1 MSNFEVFFLTSAV
14 RYFLFDIHKLIK
26 NLLKLT
32 TSTDNLRLTTDKIM
46 QQVDTLMHKGISDKV
61 FPGAVLLVSRED
73 SILFI
78 KAYGYA
84 NIFTKSPMVE
94 DTIFDLA
101 SLTKPLATT
110 LAIMNLVEGSKL
122 DLEQSLGSVLPK
134 FKKTEKEQIKIK
146 HLLSHSSGL
155 PDYRP
160 YYKELAKL
168 PMGSRKDALMDLIAV
183 EPLIYQTGKKELYS
197 DLGFMILRQVVEH
210 ISGKQLGRFVDE
222 VVYKPLTSDTGRG
235 LFFADTDSGLR
246 LGRYAATEFCPWRNI
261 LLEGVVHDENAYVMG
276 GIDGHAGLFG
286 TVGGVFNLLS
296 ALLFAYHGFSSTH
309 VFKKDL
315 LKIFF
320 KRQNNTEKALGFD
333 TPALH
338 NSSSGDFFSRKS
350 VGHLGFTGTSFWM
363 DLERSVIVI
372 LLTNRIHPSRD
383 NIKIKAFRPEIH
395 NAIMESLSA
404 EGKGKI
410 TK

>member
-1 MSNFEVFFLTSAV
+1 M
-14 RYFLFDIHKLIK
+14 R
-26 NLLKLT
+26 
-32 TSTDNLRLTTDKIM
+32 
-46 QQVDTLMHKGISDKV
+46 QVDTLMQKGLSDKV
-61 FPGAVLLVSRED
+61 FPGAVLLISRED
-73 SILFI
+73 SILFR

-84 NIFTKSPMVE
+84 NIFTKCPMVE

-110 LAIMNLVEGSKL
+110 LTIMNLVQANKL

-146 HLLSHSSGL
+146 HLLSHTSGL

-168 PMGSRKDALMDLIAV
+168 SMGSRKDALMDLIAR
-183 EPLIYQTGKKELYS
+183 EPLIYQTGEKELYS

-210 ISGKQLGRFVDE
+210 ISGKQLGRFVYE
-222 VVYKPLTSDTGRG
+222 AVYKPLALDAGRG
-235 LFFADTDSGLR
+235 LFFTITDSKLQPGK
-246 LGRYAATEFCPWRNI
+246 YAATEFCPWRNT

-276 GIDGHAGLFG
+276 GVGGHAGLFG
-286 TVGGVFNLLS
+286 TAGDVYNLLS
-296 ALLFAYHGFSSTH
+296 ALLSAYYGLSSTH

-315 LKIFF
+315 LNTFF
-320 KRQNNTEKALGFD
+320 KRQDNTEKALGFD
-333 TPALH
+333 TPSLH
-338 NSSSGDFFSRKS
+338 NASCGDFFSKKS

-363 DLERSVIVI
+363 DLERSVIII

-383 NIKIKAFRPEIH
+383 NTKIKAFRPKIH
-395 NAIMESLSA
+395 NAIMNSLSGK
-404 EGKGKI
+404 GKGKI

>member
-1 MSNFEVFFLTSAV
+1 
-14 RYFLFDIHKLIK
+14 
-26 NLLKLT
+26 
-32 TSTDNLRLTTDKIM
+32 M

-61 FPGAVLLVSRED
+61 FPGAVLLISRED
-73 SILFI
+73 SILFK

-84 NIFTKSPMVE
+84 NIFTKCLMAE

-110 LAIMNLVEGSKL
+110 LAIMNLVQTNKL

-146 HLLSHSSGL
+146 HLLSHTSGL

-160 YYKELAKL
+160 YYEELAKL
-168 PMGSRKDALMDLIAV
+168 PMGSRKDASMELIAR
-183 EPLIYQTGKKELYS
+183 EPLIYHTGKKELYS

-222 VVYKPLTSDTGRG
+222 TVYKPLASDAGRG
-235 LFFADTDSGLR
+235 LFFAGTDSGLR

-276 GIDGHAGLFG
+276 GVDGHAGLFG
-286 TVGGVFNLLS
+286 TAGCIYSLLS
-296 ALLFAYHGFSSTH
+296 ALLSAYHGFSSTH

-320 KRQNNTEKALGFD
+320 KRQDNTEKTLGFD
-333 TPALH
+333 TPALNH
-338 NSSSGDFFSRKS
+338 SSCGDIFSKKS

-383 NIKIKAFRPEIH
+383 NTKIKAFRPEIH
-395 NAIMESLSA
+395 NIIMKSLLR

>member
-1 MSNFEVFFLTSAV
+1 MW
-14 RYFLFDIHKLIK
+14 
-26 NLLKLT
+26 
-32 TSTDNLRLTTDKIM
+32 
-46 QQVDTLMHKGISDKV
+46 QVDTLMQQGLSDKV
-61 FPGAVLLVSRED
+61 FPGAVLLISRKD

-84 NIFTKSPMVE
+84 NIFTKRPMAE

-110 LAIMNLVEGSKL
+110 LAIMNLVEGNKL
-122 DLEQSLGSVLPK
+122 DVEQSLGSVLLK

-146 HLLSHSSGL
+146 HLLSHTSGL

-168 PMGSRKDALMDLIAV
+168 SMDSRKDALLDLIAR
-183 EPLIYQTGKKELYS
+183 EPLIYETGKKELYS
-197 DLGFMILRQVVEH
+197 DLGFMILRHVVEH

-222 VVYKPLTSDTGRG
+222 AVYKPLISDSGRG
-235 LFFADTDSGLR
+235 LLFADADSRLR
-246 LGRYAATEFCPWRNI
+246 PERCAATEFCPWRNI
-261 LLEGVVHDENAYVMG
+261 LLEGVVHDENASVMG
-276 GIDGHAGLFG
+276 GVDGHAGLFG
-286 TVGGVFNLLS
+286 TAGCIHRLLS
-296 ALLFAYHGFSSTH
+296 ALLSAYHGFSSTY
-309 VFKKDL
+309 VFKNKL

-320 KRQNNTEKALGFD
+320 KRQDNTEKTLGFD
-333 TPALH
+333 TPSLY
-338 NSSSGDFFSRKS
+338 NSSCGDFFSRKS

-383 NIKIKAFRPEIH
+383 NTKIKAFRPKIH
-395 NAIMESLSA
+395 NAIMKSLSG
-404 EGKGKI
+404 EGKGK
-410 TK
+410 TAKL

>member
-1 MSNFEVFFLTSAV
+1 
-14 RYFLFDIHKLIK
+14 
-26 NLLKLT
+26 
-32 TSTDNLRLTTDKIM
+32 M

-61 FPGAVLLVSRED
+61 FPGAVLLISRED

-84 NIFTKSPMVE
+84 NILTKCPMTE

-110 LAIMNLVEGSKL
+110 LAIMNLVEGNKL

-146 HLLSHSSGL
+146 HFLSHTSGL

-168 PMGSRKDALMDLIAV
+168 PMGSRKDALMDLIAR

-222 VVYKPLTSDTGRG
+222 AVYKPLASDAGRG

-276 GIDGHAGLFG
+276 GVDGHAGLFG
-286 TVGGVFNLLS
+286 TAGCIYNLLS
-296 ALLFAYHGFSSTH
+296 ALLFVYHGFSSTH

-320 KRQNNTEKALGFD
+320 KRQDNTEKALGFD
-333 TPALH
+333 TPSLQ
-338 NSSSGDFFSRKS
+338 NSSCGDIFSKKS

-363 DLERSVIVI
+363 DLERSVIVV

-383 NIKIKAFRPEIH
+383 NTKIKAFRPEIH
-395 NAIMESLSA
+395 NVIMKSLLR
-404 EGKGKI
+404 EGKGKM

>member
-1 MSNFEVFFLTSAV
+1 
-14 RYFLFDIHKLIK
+14 
-26 NLLKLT
+26 
-32 TSTDNLRLTTDKIM
+32 M
-46 QQVDTLMHKGISDKV
+46 QKVDALMYQGLSGKV
-61 FPGAVLLVSRED
+61 FPGAVLLISKKDTVF
-73 SILFI
+73 FI

-84 NIFTKSPMVE
+84 NIFTKRPMAE

-110 LAIMNLVEGSKL
+110 LAIMNLVQENKL
-122 DLEQSLGSVLPK
+122 DLEQSLGSVLPE
-134 FKKTEKEQIKIK
+134 FKKTEKEQIKIR
-146 HLLSHSSGL
+146 HLLSHTSGL

-168 PMGSRKDALMDLIAV
+168 PMGSRKGASIDLIAR

-197 DLGFMILRQVVEH
+197 DLGFMVLRQIVEH

-222 VVYKPLTSDTGRG
+222 AVYKPLASDAGWG
-235 LFFADTDSGLR
+235 LFFPDTDSDLR
-246 LGRYAATEFCPWRNI
+246 PGRYAATEFCPWRNK

-276 GIDGHAGLFG
+276 GVDGHAGLFG
-286 TVGGVFNLLS
+286 TAGCIHSLLS
-296 ALLFAYHGFSSTH
+296 ALLSVYYGFPSTH

-320 KRQNNTEKALGFD
+320 ERQNNTEKALGFD
-333 TPALH
+333 TPALY
-338 NSSSGDFFSRKS
+338 NSSCGDFFSRKS

-383 NIKIKAFRPEIH
+383 NTKIKAFRPEIH
-395 NAIMESLSA
+395 NAIMKSLSG

-410 TK
+410 AK

>member
-1 MSNFEVFFLTSAV
+1 
-14 RYFLFDIHKLIK
+14 
-26 NLLKLT
+26 
-32 TSTDNLRLTTDKIM
+32 M

-61 FPGAVLLVSRED
+61 FPGAVLLISRED

-84 NIFTKSPMVE
+84 NVFTKRPMAE

-146 HLLSHSSGL
+146 HLLSHTSGL

-168 PMGSRKDALMDLIAV
+168 PMGSRKDVLMDLIAV

-210 ISGKQLGRFVDE
+210 ISGKQLGRFA
-222 VVYKPLTSDTGRG
+222 SDADRG
-235 LFFADTDSGLR
+235 LFFADTGLR
-246 LGRYAATEFCPWRNI
+246 LRPERYAATEFCFWRNI

-276 GIDGHAGLFG
+276 GVDGHAGLFG
-286 TVGGVFNLLS
+286 TAGGVYNLLS
-296 ALLFAYHGFSSTH
+296 ALLFDYNGFSSTH
-309 VFKKDL
+309 FFKKDL

-320 KRQNNTEKALGFD
+320 KRQDNT
-333 TPALH
+333 
-338 NSSSGDFFSRKS
+338 
-350 VGHLGFTGTSFWM
+350 
-363 DLERSVIVI
+363 
-372 LLTNRIHPSRD
+372 
-383 NIKIKAFRPEIH
+383 
-395 NAIMESLSA
+395 
-404 EGKGKI
+404 
-410 TK
+410 